1 MGTMQ
6 PPVVGEW
13 YMLPRGESFEVV
25 AYDHEEETV
34 EIQYFDGAV
43 EEFELEMWLELSAE
57 PIEPPE
63 DWSGSVDITPED
75 YESGDRAK
83 PYNPR
88 NPLDELDVNDR
99 D

>member
-1 MGTMQ
+1 MGTSG

-43 EEFELEMWLELSAE
+43 EELELETWLELDAE

-63 DWSGSVDITPED
+63 DWSGSVDIMRED
-75 YESGDRAK
+75 YGMEDRAN
-83 PYNPR
+83 PYRPK
-88 NPLDELDVNDR
+88 NPLDELDINDK